1 MLKTSCMLRQVLL
14 VLAVNH
20 LTLIINLSPTAQHK
34 ILSELFICAFMV
46 CIAVEIL

>member
-1 MLKTSCMLRQVLL
+1 MLKTSCMLRQVLP

-34 ILSELFICAFMV
+34 ILYKFLFVLLRCA
-46 CIAVEIL
+46 LQ